1 MNIKV
6 VCDDKIP
13 FLKGILENAGFDAVY
28 RPGSK
33 ISPDDVRSAD
43 AMIVRTRTRCNA
55 QLLAGANVK
64 FIATATIG
72 FDHLDLPFLK
82 QNNIAWTNAPG
93 CNADGVA
100 QYIASCLVKYG
111 TPGMTLGVIGVG
123 EVGRRVAKTAQIL
136 GFNTLLND
144 PPRMAKE
151 GAEGFTGL
159 EELLHNS
166 DIVTVHIPGG
176 GDNVNFANER
186 FFRNMKKGAIFINS
200 SRGEVVDEE
209 ALKNAISEQ
218 RPEKIILDVWR
229 NEPDIDSFLMNY
241 ALEATPHIAGYST
254 DGKANATLQSV
265 RSLGRFFGVDTLAN
279 YSMENIPVPPPE
291 NPRFALP
298 DQEQIKAA
306 VLHSYDAGT
315 DTALLRGNPRSFEEL
330 RGKYRT
336 RREFH
341 AYTLTNVKP
350 ESISI
355 LSALGFNL
363 EK

>member
-28 RPGSK
+28 RPGGK

-55 QLLAGANVK
+55 QLLTGANVK

-72 FDHLDLPFLK
+72 FDHLDLQFLK

-111 TPGMTLGVIGVG
+111 TPGMTVGVIGVG

-136 GFNTLLND
+136 GFNT
-144 PPRMAKE
+144 
-151 GAEGFTGL
+151 
-159 EELLHNS
+159 LLHNS

-209 ALKNAISEQ
+209 ALKNAISKQ

-265 RSLGRFFGVDTLAN
+265 RSIGRFFGVDTLAN

>member
-1 MNIKV
+1 MKIKV

-28 RPGSK
+28 LPGGK
-33 ISPDDVRSAD
+33 IAPGDVRCAD

-55 QLLAGANVK
+55 QLLAESGVR

-72 FDHLDLPFLK
+72 FDHLDLAFLAE
-82 QNNIAWTNAPG
+82 NNIAWTNAPG

-111 TPGMTLGVIGVG
+111 TPGMTVGVVGVG

-144 PPRMAKE
+144 PPRMA
-151 GAEGFTGL
+151 AEGPQGFTSL
-159 EELLHNS
+159 DELLHNS

-176 GDNVNFANER
+176 GNNVNFANEQ
-186 FFRNMKKGAIFINS
+186 FFRTMKRGSIFINS
-200 SRGEVVDEE
+200 SRGEVVDEN
-209 ALKNAISEQ
+209 ALKNAIDEL

-229 NEPDIDSFLMNY
+229 NEPHIDRFLMNY

-265 RSLGRFFGVDTLAN
+265 RSLGRFFGVDALAN
-279 YSMENIPVPPPE
+279 YSMDAIPVPPPDA
-291 NPRFALP
+291 PLFALP
-298 DQEQIKAA
+298 DKEQIKAA
-306 VLHSYDAGT
+306 ILHSYDAGV
-315 DTALLRGNPRSFEEL
+315 DTALLRGNPGAFEEL

-341 AYTLTNVKP
+341 AYTLTNVQP
-350 ESISI
+350 ENRA
-355 LSALGFNL
+355 ALAAMGFKL
-363 EK
+363 ER

>member
-1 MNIKV
+1 
-6 VCDDKIP
+6 
-13 FLKGILENAGFDAVY
+13 
-28 RPGSK
+28 
-33 ISPDDVRSAD
+33 
-43 AMIVRTRTRCNA
+43 
-55 QLLAGANVK
+55 
-64 FIATATIG
+64 
-72 FDHLDLPFLK
+72 
-82 QNNIAWTNAPG
+82 
-93 CNADGVA
+93 
-100 QYIASCLVKYG
+100 
-111 TPGMTLGVIGVG
+111 
-123 EVGRRVAKTAQIL
+123 
-136 GFNTLLND
+136 
-144 PPRMAKE
+144 
-151 GAEGFTGL
+151 
-159 EELLHNS
+159 
-166 DIVTVHIPGG
+166 
-176 GDNVNFANER
+176 
-186 FFRNMKKGAIFINS
+186 MK
-200 SRGEVVDEE
+200 
-209 ALKNAISEQ
+209 
-218 RPEKIILDVWR
+218 
-229 NEPDIDSFLMNY
+229 Y

>member
-1 MNIKV
+1 MKIKV

-13 FLKGILENAGFDAVY
+13 FLKGILENAGFDPVY
-28 RPGSK
+28 LPGGK
-33 ISPDDVRSAD
+33 ITPDDVHCAD

-55 QLLAGANVK
+55 QLLADSSVR

-72 FDHLDLPFLK
+72 FDHLDLQFLK

-111 TPGMTLGVIGVG
+111 TLGMTVGVVGVG

-144 PPRMAKE
+144 PPRMA
-151 GAEGFTGL
+151 AEGPQGFTSL
-159 EELLHNS
+159 DELLHNS

-176 GDNVNFANER
+176 GSNVNFANEQ

-209 ALKNAISEQ
+209 ALKNAIDEQ

-229 NEPDIDSFLMNY
+229 NEPDIDRFLMNY

-279 YSMENIPVPPPE
+279 YSMDAIPVPPPE
-291 NPRFALP
+291 YPRFALP
-298 DQEQIKAA
+298 DKEQIRAA
-306 VLHSYDAGT
+306 VLHSYDAGV
-315 DTALLRGNPRSFEEL
+315 DTALLRGNPGAFEEL

-341 AYTLTNVKP
+341 AYTLTNVQP
-350 ESISI
+350 ENRAA
-355 LSALGFNL
+355 LAALGFKL
-363 EK
+363 ER

>member
-28 RPGSK
+28 RPGGK

-72 FDHLDLPFLK
+72 FDHLDLQFLK

-111 TPGMTLGVIGVG
+111 TPGMTVGVIGVG

-151 GAEGFTGL
+151 GPEGFTGL
-159 EELLHNS
+159 EELLNNS

-209 ALKNAISEQ
+209 ALKNAISKQ

-241 ALEATPHIAGYST
+241 ALEATPR
-254 DGKANATLQSV
+254 QV
-265 RSLGRFFGVDTLAN
+265 
-279 YSMENIPVPPPE
+279 
-291 NPRFALP
+291 
-298 DQEQIKAA
+298 
-306 VLHSYDAGT
+306 
-315 DTALLRGNPRSFEEL
+315 LRG
-330 RGKYRT
+330 
-336 RREFH
+336 
-341 AYTLTNVKP
+341 
-350 ESISI
+350 
-355 LSALGFNL
+355 
-363 EK
+363 